1 MCRSKILLAGASL
14 MLACIAVFA
23 LLPADAWASGGPA
36 RTVTLAAGP
45 YIVDVNLYQD
55 PPVTDQVV
63 EVTVIPHDGSLRLS
77 GSIFM
82 VPGLGT
88 DAVELHSQLSPMG
101 QSNTLVGTVRMPVRG
116 AWQIMIQLNG
126 QRGTGEA
133 SFAVTVAGP
142 GAIPVWL
149 GWLIALTPLLGVA
162 WWLWQQRRYRL
173 RLLAQ
178 AHVE

>member
-1 MCRSKILLAGASL
+1 
-14 MLACIAVFA
+14 
-23 LLPADAWASGGPA
+23 
-36 RTVTLAAGP
+36 
-45 YIVDVNLYQD
+45 
-55 PPVTDQVV
+55 
-63 EVTVIPHDGSLRLS
+63 VTVIPHDSSLRLS
-77 GSIFM
+77 GRIFM

-88 DAVELHSQLSPMG
+88 DAVELHSQLSPTG

-116 AWQIMIQLNG
+116 AWQIMIQLDG

-178 AHVE
+178 AHME